1 MNINFFIDHRERR
14 IIDEFKIA
22 FSKPNV
28 MKNRGV
34 IDYSVDTL
42 QAGDYIICDQTNRV
56 LCAIERKTLRDYAD
70 SLVDGRH
77 DNIEKLLKLREE
89 TNCEIYYLVEGSI
102 DPSYSTVIRGR
113 ISYKNIASSIRHLE
127 IRDNIHI
134 IRTKTPT
141 HTAKELRFLCE
152 VYSDLASRDTFREIK
167 GSSLAEVSKN
177 CEVSEETK
185 LKNNIYA
192 AWSSIKGIGKSAYI
206 LAEKYSIYD
215 VLVHNLPGLDDI
227 KINNRSLSKTVKELL
242 KSDLNE
248 VQQKLILSS
257 IPGVSKISAGKI
269 ASNFHLIDFFDQSKK
284 NEIINFQLTERKK
297 LGNAIYSKVV
307 EIISSKVNDLETPQT
322 KEE

>member
-34 IDYSVDTL
+34 IDYTMDTL
-42 QAGDYIICDQTNRV
+42 QAADYVICDDSNRV

-77 DNIEKLLKLREE
+77 DNVEKLLKLREE

-102 DPSYSTVIRGR
+102 DSAFTTTIRGR
-113 ISYKNIASSIRHLE
+113 ISYKNIVSSIRHLE
-127 IRDNIHI
+127 IRDNIHV
-134 IRTKTPT
+134 IRTKNPA

-185 LKNNIYA
+185 LKNSIYA
-192 AWSSIKGIGKSAYI
+192 AWSSIKGVGKSSYI
-206 LAEKYSIYD
+206 LAEKYSLYD
-215 VLVHNLPGLDDI
+215 VLIHNLPGLDEI
-227 KINNRSLSKTVKELL
+227 KINNRSLTKTVRELL

-257 IPGVSKISAGKI
+257 IPGVSKISAGRI
-269 ASNFHLIDFFDQSKK
+269 AANFELIDFFDESKK
-284 NEIINFQLTERKK
+284 NEIISFQLTERKK
-297 LGNAIYSKVV
+297 LGNSIYQKVI
-307 EIISSKVNDLETPQT
+307 EILSSKVAE
-322 KEE
+322 